1 MKEPW
6 HEIGRAIRQPRGRKD
21 RVIYK

>member
-6 HEIGRAIRQPRGRKD
+6 HEIGRIIRQRRGRKE
-21 RVIYK
+21 RMVYR

>member
-6 HEIGRAIRQPRGRKD
+6 HEIGRIIRQRRGRKD
-21 RVIYK
+21 RVVYR